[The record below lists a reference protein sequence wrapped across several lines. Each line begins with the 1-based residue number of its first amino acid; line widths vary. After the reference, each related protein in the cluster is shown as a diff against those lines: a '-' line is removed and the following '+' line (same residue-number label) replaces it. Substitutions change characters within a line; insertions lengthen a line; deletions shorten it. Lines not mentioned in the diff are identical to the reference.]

1 MAASAPTRAFF
12 YQDHPNQTDVHNY
25 SHGAVVTPQMSIH
38 LHKEDYHVGKPCHPR
53 SADEDVL
60 SASCFAN
67 LMFLAE
73 MSPDTIV
80 VGRKRVAT

>member
-1 MAASAPTRAFF
+1 EVEQVDRCI
-12 YQDHPNQTDVHNY
+12 Q
-25 SHGAVVTPQMSIH
+25 
-38 LHKEDYHVGKPCHPR
+38 
-53 SADEDVL
+53 L

-80 VGRKRVAT
+80 VGRKHVAT